1 MGFQKK
7 NISSRSEKVDFF
19 ESCGFL
25 RQCLLKILL
34 PAKLIKIKK
43 ISSIKIEIS
52 AKTSSFIFRIKNF
65 DNKLEEN

>member
-25 RQCLLKILL
+25 RQCLLKRNNSSLTDDINALGERVV
-34 PAKLIKIKK
+34 LIEK
-43 ISSIKIEIS
+43 E
-52 AKTSSFIFRIKNF
+52 
-65 DNKLEEN
+65 NKDFCACAYP